1 LFALLAL
8 VFFIV
13 TLVLHITGGAEVDV
27 IMMDL
32 GFIAL
37 AAALVFPIA
46 VPWNRV

>member
-1 LFALLAL
+1 MFALLAL

-13 TLVLHITGGAEVDV
+13 TLVLHIIAGAEVDV

-37 AAALVFPIA
+37 SAALVFPIA